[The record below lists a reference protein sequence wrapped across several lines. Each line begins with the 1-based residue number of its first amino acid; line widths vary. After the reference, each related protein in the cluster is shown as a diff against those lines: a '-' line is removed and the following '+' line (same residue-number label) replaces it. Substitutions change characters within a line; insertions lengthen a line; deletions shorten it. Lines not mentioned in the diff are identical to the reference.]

1 VLERLSRYPLFVIGK
16 QRVSNKRES
25 KESFKTFEEL
35 DCWKACREVR
45 LFIMQLIKK
54 FPKEEK
60 FGLSDD
66 MKRAARS
73 TTHNIAEGFGRFHYQ
88 ENIQFCRQSRGS
100 LHELIDHLIT
110 AKDDGYIHHDEYTEG
125 RELISKALALLNG
138 YINYLSKQKERITH
152 NI

>member
-1 VLERLSRYPLFVIGK
+1 
-16 QRVSNKRES
+16 
-25 KESFKTFEEL
+25 
-35 DCWKACREVR
+35 
-45 LFIMQLIKK
+45 MQLIKK

-100 LHELIDHLIT
+100 LHELIDQLIT

-125 RELISKALALLNG
+125 GELISKALALLNG